1 MRKITEEAIE
11 AFMNNKRFKKR
22 NTEVY
27 KGEFTTL
34 LILFGN
40 TIAYHHQ
47 YSGDVEVTIP
57 NWLWNTRTTRERLN
71 GIPGVCVQ
79 SIKGNLILN
88 KRKWNGD
95 LVNIKDYE

>member
-11 AFMNNKRFKKR
+11 AFMNNKRFKKK

-47 YSGDVEVTIP
+47 DSGDIEITTCG
-57 NWLWNTRTTRERLN
+57 WKSRTTIERLS
-71 GIPGVCVQ
+71 GIPGVYLRRF
-79 SIKGNLILN
+79 KNELYLDN
-88 KRKWNGD
+88 RKWNGK
-95 LVNIKDYE
+95 LIKI

>member
-11 AFMNNKRFKKR
+11 AFINNKRFKKK

-40 TIAYHHQ
+40 TIAIKYNDG
-47 YSGDVEVTIP
+47 SIEITTCG
-57 NWLWNTRTTRERLN
+57 WNTQTTVERLS
-71 GIPGVCVQ
+71 GIPGVYLR
-79 SIKGNLILN
+79 KFKKELYLDNKKWDGKLI
-88 KRKWNGD
+88 R
-95 LVNIKDYE
+95 I